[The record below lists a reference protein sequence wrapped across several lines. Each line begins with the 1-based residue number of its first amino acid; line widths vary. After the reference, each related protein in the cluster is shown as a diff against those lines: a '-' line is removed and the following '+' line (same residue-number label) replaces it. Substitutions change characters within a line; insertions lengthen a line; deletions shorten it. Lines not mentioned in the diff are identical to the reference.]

1 MLSVNNNNNN
11 NNNSKLEKQKYKI
24 SNNTEIITETINK
37 KINLTEQ
44 NKETI
49 KEKENISKEFSLL
62 SYEITKN
69 IDPKIKKENGIY
81 FTPNYI
87 IKECMAFLE
96 NYYNDNNININTI
109 LEPCCGSCEF
119 ILSLNNTF
127 KNKKIIGIEQNH
139 FIYNKIKNIQFDK
152 NDNENSI
159 ELINKSFF
167 DYTEN
172 KKFDLIIG
180 NPPFYVIL
188 KNNISDKYYKF
199 FDGRPNIFVLFII
212 ESLHKLEVNGILCF
226 VLPKNF
232 LNCIYYD
239 KLRTY
244 IYQGF
249 SILNIL
255 LCKENKYIDTSQETI
270 ILMVQNNKNVKKNN
284 DFTLKIQRYKIFNSN
299 NNILYLNK
307 LLENSTNL
315 FLLNFGVKVGTVTW
329 NEQKDILTNDEEKTL
344 LIYNG
349 YIKKNKLIIEK
360 FKNEVKK
367 NYINKKGCDDMVLVI
382 NRGYG
387 KGDYSFNY
395 CIIDGSK
402 EYLIENHLI
411 VIYHK
416 SITNKDKLLKLYEK
430 IIKSFNDIRTKE
442 FIKLYFGNN
451 AINTTE
457 LLYILPLYLE

>member
-1 MLSVNNNNNN
+1 MLSLNNNFNSKEHEKEHNSEKEIN
-11 NNNSKLEKQKYKI
+11 KSEINNSKV
-24 SNNTEIITETINK
+24 NTN
-37 KINLTEQ
+37 
-44 NKETI
+44 
-49 KEKENISKEFSLL
+49 EKENISKEFSLL

-87 IKECMAFLE
+87 IKECMTFLE
-96 NYYNDNNININTI
+96 NYYNDNNININSI

-119 ILSLNNTF
+119 ILSLNDKF

-139 FIYNKIKNIQFDK
+139 FIYNKIKNIQFENENK
-152 NDNENSI
+152 NKNSI

-212 ESLHKLEVNGILCF
+212 ESLNKLEVNGILCF

-255 LCKENKYIDTSQETI
+255 LCKENKYIDTAQETI
-270 ILMVQNNKNVKKNN
+270 ILMIQNNKNIKKNT

-299 NNILYLNK
+299 TNILYLNK

-329 NEQKDILTNDEEKTL
+329 NEHKDILTNDQEKTL

-349 YIKKNKLIIEK
+349 YIKKNKLVIEK

-367 NYINKKGCDDMVLVI
+367 NYINKKGGNDTVLVI

-387 KGDYSFNY
+387 KGDYTFNY

-416 SITNKDKLLKLYEK
+416 SISNKEKLLKLYEK
-430 IIKSFNDIRTKE
+430 IINSFNDIRTKE

-457 LLYILPLYLE
+457 LLYLLPIYLQ